1 MIVSKGLAF
10 SKELSVGVVDFSCRP
25 VALYLSRKDSS
36 LADSETFLHAA
47 FAVVKPLKDDL
58 PGSITYDSFEELA
71 PRTRS
76 CGFSTGQNLPGK
88 DFMYPFTQVSYLSEL
103 STIFV
108 TVRQDVEEVFYS
120 VDIQLGEFFSDTRTN
135 PFKMHNGGG

>member
-1 MIVSKGLAF
+1 V
-10 SKELSVGVVDFSCRP
+10 E
-25 VALYLSRKDSS
+25 
-36 LADSETFLHAA
+36 
-47 FAVVKPLKDDL
+47 PLKDDL

-71 PRTRS
+71 TRTRS

-88 DFMYPFTQVSYLSEL
+88 DFMHSITQVSYLSEL

-120 VDIQLGEFFSDTRTN
+120 VYIKLGEFFSDTRPN
-135 PFKMHNGGG
+135 PFKMNNGGG